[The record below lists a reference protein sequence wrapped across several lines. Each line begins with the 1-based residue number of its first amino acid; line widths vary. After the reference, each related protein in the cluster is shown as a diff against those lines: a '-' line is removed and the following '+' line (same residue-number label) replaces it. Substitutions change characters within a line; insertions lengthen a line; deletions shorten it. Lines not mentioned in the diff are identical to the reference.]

1 MVKGNTRQVIVVKS
15 PDPKL
20 FEQAIFL
27 LREDALEKHG
37 VGERELLEEARRVAN
52 GFVLHNAPAKKHRRL
67 APRLGGNRC
76 SAGQLG
82 LAAHLAALI
91 RSLFTHIGLTQEEE
105 GERTGPHMDA
115 RHRLIAN
122 RQDLP

>member
-27 LREDALEKHG
+27 LREDALEKRG

-52 GFVLHNAPAKKHRRL
+52 GYVASNSSVKKR
-67 APRLGGNRC
+67 
-76 SAGQLG
+76 
-82 LAAHLAALI
+82 
-91 RSLFTHIGLTQEEE
+91 RSLPPLGWAAVGAAPICFAWLLTV
-105 GERTGPHMDA
+105 
-115 RHRLIAN
+115 L
-122 RQDLP
+122 L